1 MGNNF
6 TLTALNDE
14 VGDDPL
20 FDPSDPLT
28 FELPNPDTGA
38 FRRFECIDTPLL
50 PDDRVN
56 NLRSAPRAYLVETL
70 AGQVAEGPDR
80 RAVRDITHKLFDEQM
95 VDVDKIMELIE
106 FLNDQREEAKKRRAK
121 RKLARP
127 TGGPS
132 PSLQS
137 SN

>member
-6 TLTALNDE
+6 TLDTLNDT
-14 VGDDPL
+14 GDDPL

-38 FRRFECIDTPLL
+38 FRKFTCIDNPLL

-56 NLRSAPRAYLVETL
+56 NLRSAPRAYLVETI
-70 AGQVAEGPDR
+70 AGQVADGADR
-80 RAVRDITHKLFDEQM
+80 RAVREIVHKLFDEQM
-95 VDVDKIMELIE
+95 IDVYKAMELID
-106 FLNDQREEAKKRRAK
+106 FLNDQRDEAKKRRAK